1 MYLPSYHA
9 ELNLPVLRQFVRENP
24 LGILTTAIKSS
35 SHPLLQSS
43 HIPWILDVEDN
54 DSETELGRLRGH
66 IARQN
71 PQAKAIIESLTHEST
86 STPNKYLEE
95 KVLVL
100 FNGPVHHYVTPKFYT
115 ETKPTSGKVVPTW
128 DYSAVQVYGAA
139 RIYFDT
145 RSTEFS
151 DFLSQQL
158 SDLSLHAETSIM
170 GYRGEDGPRPWE
182 VSDAPSTYIDLLKK
196 NIIGIEVQ
204 IESMTGKFKMSQEK
218 IKGDRD
224 GVIKGFESLNS
235 AAGAQMAATVRER
248 AALFDAKKGGK
259 RLS

>member
-1 MYLPSYHA
+1 MYLSTYHA
-9 ELNLPVLRQFVRENP
+9 ESNLPVLRQFVRENP
-24 LGILTTAIKSS
+24 LGILTTAISS

-54 DSETELGRLRGH
+54 DSETEL
-66 IARQN
+66 
-71 PQAKAIIESLTHEST
+71 
-86 STPNKYLEE
+86 E

-115 ETKPTSGKVVPTW
+115 ETKPTSGKVVPTS

-145 RSTEFS
+145 RSKEFS

-158 SDLSLHAETSIM
+158 SGLSLHAETSIM
-170 GYRGEDGPRPWE
+170 GYGGEDGPRSWE
-182 VSDAPSTYIDLLKK
+182 VSDAPSVYIDLLKK
-196 NIIGIEVQ
+196 NIIGTEIQ

-235 AAGAQMAATVRER
+235 EVGTQMAIAVRER
-248 AALFDAKKGGK
+248 AALFEAKKEGK

>member
-1 MYLPSYHA
+1 MYLSTYHA
-9 ELNLPVLRQFVRENP
+9 ESNLPVLRQFVRENP
-24 LGILTTAIKSS
+24 LGILTTAISS

-66 IARQN
+66 IARQIHRPKPSSN
-71 PQAKAIIESLTHEST
+71 PSPLNQ
-86 STPNKYLEE
+86 P
-95 KVLVL
+95 VLVL

-115 ETKPTSGKVVPTW
+115 ETKPTSGKVVPTS

-145 RSTEFS
+145 RSKEFS

-158 SDLSLHAETSIM
+158 SGLSLHAETSIM
-170 GYRGEDGPRPWE
+170 GYGGEDGPRSWE
-182 VSDAPSTYIDLLKK
+182 VSDAPSVYIDLLKK
-196 NIIGIEVQ
+196 NIIGTEIQ

-235 AAGAQMAATVRER
+235 EVGAQMAIAVRER
-248 AALFDAKKGGK
+248 AALFEAKKEGK